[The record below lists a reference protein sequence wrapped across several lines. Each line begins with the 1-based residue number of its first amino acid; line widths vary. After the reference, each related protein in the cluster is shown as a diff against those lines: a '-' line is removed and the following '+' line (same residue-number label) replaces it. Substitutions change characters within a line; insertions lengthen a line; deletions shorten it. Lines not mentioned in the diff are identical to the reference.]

1 MYYLLIIERLNGVA
15 LFESNNNNFKNLN
28 RIKNRKE
35 KRLKGEKKKEDI
47 FPIGRINIGAI
58 EKKKKFE
65 PSSIQEMYL
74 MMKFEITISPSSCH
88 RFLSRHYLYPAEI
101 GNDETNFHHNDGI
114 FNDVK
119 SKNFSF
125 SIFITFRLMIAK

>member
-35 KRLKGEKKKEDI
+35 KRLKGEKKKKDI

-58 EKKKKFE
+58 EKREEKK
-65 PSSIQEMYL
+65 IR
-74 MMKFEITISPSSCH
+74 TI
-88 RFLSRHYLYPAEI
+88 FDL
-101 GNDETNFHHNDGI
+101 GNVSHDEVRNH
-114 FNDVK
+114 
-119 SKNFSF
+119 NFSIVLPSF
-125 SIFITFRLMIAK
+125 PLSSLPISGRDWKRRN